1 MAIYDLGTASLSA
14 NGEVTGVGT
23 TWKAPLTLIRVGA
36 TIVFKTEPVQIY
48 TISEIISDTQINV
61 YNPNS
66 ETVPAGTGYAILAHD
81 GITVQGLAQDVA
93 ETLRYYQSRETEV
106 STAVDIFKNF
116 DQDKFS
122 NDVSQVNTQFGE
134 IVTIGAKVSS
144 DAAQVSNDVSSS
156 QINATNASS
165 AADRAEAAANSVS
178 GSLTLNFSDGGTVES
193 PSQQVLYINGSDV
206 KSYVWTGSF
215 PKTIPVGSTPET
227 SGGVG
232 LGAWVSVGD
241 ASLRSDLND
250 LNTLIESRDYA
261 KYTKAAELAKL
272 LSAGGTFVID
282 CYGDSTMWGA
292 TAGELGTQN
301 TFNPPAVLKTT
312 IANLYGVSPTVNNR
326 GISGTTIEQMLAGT
340 DGSGSTFASKVSSTS
355 ATLIYCNHCIN
366 DSQLNNDIHQ
376 YRLNL
381 IEFVRLCRLYNKV
394 PVLVTPNTNPAAPA
408 AGIITEEKSKRLRN
422 YVTVMRQVAH
432 DLDVDLVDNFY
443 YYEQTS
449 RMVSPVTLVPDGAHP
464 STEGY
469 KMSGRNMAIPLVSAH
484 TLRKAWDKAGLSN
497 STYFDNIESSRMYQT
512 TGTPANRF
520 DGNLSGVRTSS
531 VTGINLAVVLDKPT
545 DDTVL
550 AVYGLQWGDG
560 TVSGLYENGFAGGSE
575 FGGDINQF
583 NSITTIDWDAC
594 YIPPRC
600 KLYAGLHVIG
610 LLTSTGVAGAAGEG
624 FGLSGLGLVPRVE
637 NGSGMISADEIRNF
651 NVICTN
657 SEITFDLPLFS
668 MGTQFSLKGCSND
681 AEVINIDWGGTGT
694 ELKITTSSGDAF
706 TIAGSVNSGVYR
718 SRLKFNA
725 DKSISVTIGIASIT
739 VPAGPSPWPN
749 MYVGTI
755 GMRYTVK
762 YLG

>member
-1 MAIYDLGTASLSA
+1 MNEMFSQGGKGSTGILTNKQAVARHFGVKQS
-14 NGEVTGVGT
+14 EVVYFSVG
-23 TWKAPLTLIRVGA
+23 APLTGYKVIYDKESQRAYSLPADIGSEVTAISLSPSGVLVHSAGSVDLGA
-36 TIVFKTEPVQIY
+36 LAITREEFVTLPGSFDTGVTVNTKNELVVFTDGKYRWDGALPKV
-48 TISEIISDTQINV
+48 
-61 YNPNS
+61 
-66 ETVPAGTGYAILAHD
+66 VPA
-81 GITVQGLAQDVA
+81 
-93 ETLRYYQSRETEV
+93 
-106 STAVDIFKNF
+106 
-116 DQDKFS
+116 
-122 NDVSQVNTQFGE
+122 
-134 IVTIGAKVSS
+134 
-144 DAAQVSNDVSSS
+144 
-156 QINATNASS
+156 
-165 AADRAEAAANSVS
+165 
-178 GSLTLNFSDGGTVES
+178 
-193 PSQQVLYINGSDV
+193 
-206 KSYVWTGSF
+206 
-215 PKTIPVGSTPET
+215 GSTPET
-227 SGGVG
+227 AGGVG

-241 ASLRSDLND
+241 ASLRSELAGENGVNLVNGAAKQSDLND

-312 IANLYGVSPTVNNR
+312 ITNLYGVSPTVNNL

-340 DGSGSTFASKVSSTS
+340 DGSGSTFASKVASTS
-355 ATLIYCNHCIN
+355 ASMIYCNHCIN

-394 PVLVTPNTNPAAPA
+394 PVLVTPNTNPAAPG

-469 KMSGRNMAIPLVSAH
+469 KMSGRNMAIPLVNAH
-484 TLRKAWDKAGLSN
+484 TLCKAWDKAGLAN
-497 STYFDNIESSRMYQT
+497 STYFDNISNTRQYQT
-512 TGTPANRF
+512 TGTPFSRF
-520 DGNLSGVRTSS
+520 EGNLSGNRTTAL
-531 VTGINLAVVLDKPT
+531 TGINMAVVLDNPT

-550 AVYGLQWGDG
+550 AVYGLQWGSG
-560 TVSGLYENGFAGGSE
+560 TISDLYENGSAVGSE
-575 FGGDINQF
+575 FGGQINQF
-583 NSITTIDWDAC
+583 NNVTTIDWDAC

-610 LLTSTGVAGAAGEG
+610 MLASTATAGASGEG
-624 FGLSGLGLVPRVE
+624 FALSGLGLVPRVE
-637 NGSGMISADEIRNF
+637 NGSGMVSSNEIRNF

-657 SEITFDLPLFS
+657 SEITFDLPLFA

-681 AEVINIDWGGTGT
+681 AAVINIEWGGTGT
-694 ELKITTSSGDAF
+694 ELKLTTSLGGTY
-706 TIAGSVNSGVYR
+706 TIASSVNSGVYL

-725 DKSISVTIGIASIT
+725 DKSISVSIGSASIT
-739 VPAGPSPWPN
+739 VPAGASPWPN